1 MIKLGENQELYIV
14 KFADFGAYLN
24 DQEGVTEQS
33 ILLPKKQVP
42 EDAAVGDCLSV
53 FVYKDSKDRPI
64 ATTSHP
70 LITTGHLAVLT
81 VKEVTDI
88 GAFLDWGL
96 EKDLFLPFKEQTS
109 KVRPDHSYLVRLY
122 IDKSKRLCASMKI
135 YQALSSEHDYEKDD
149 WVSGTVYSINPEIGT
164 FVAVDDQYFGL
175 IPLNELHTKLSVGDT
190 VNVRVIRVR
199 EDGKLDLSPR
209 NKAYLQMDTDS
220 QLVMETIKSYDGVLP
235 FTDKAS
241 PDVIDRELG
250 LSKNAF
256 KRAVG
261 RLLKQDKIEIKNG
274 TILTK

>member
-24 DQEGVTEQS
+24 DEEGMTEQS

-42 EDAAVGDCLSV
+42 EGAQVGDRISV

-70 LITTGHLAVLT
+70 LITMGHLAVLE
-81 VKEVTDI
+81 VKEITDI

-109 KVRPDHSYLVRLY
+109 KIKTNHSYLVRLY
-122 IDKSKRLCASMKI
+122 IDKSQRLCASMKI

-149 WVSGTVYSINPEIGT
+149 WVTGTVYSINPEIGT

-175 IPLNELHTKLSVGDT
+175 IPLSECHTRLSVGDS
-190 VNVRVIRVR
+190 VNVRVLRVR

-209 NKAYLQMDTDS
+209 DKAYLQMDADS
-220 QLVMETIKSYDGVLP
+220 ELVMETIKSYDGVLP

-241 PDVIDRELG
+241 PAMIDKELG

-261 RLLKQDKIEIKNG
+261 RLLKQNKIEITGG
-274 TILTK
+274 TIRAK

>member
-1 MIKLGENQELYIV
+1 MIRLGENQELYIV

-24 DQEGVTEQS
+24 DEEGVTEQS

-42 EDAAVGDCLSV
+42 EGAAVGDCLSV

-70 LITTGHLAVLT
+70 LITIGHLAVLT

-109 KVRPDHSYLVRLY
+109 KVKPGHSYLVRLY
-122 IDKSKRLCASMKI
+122 IDKSQRLCASMKI
-135 YQALSSEHDYEKDD
+135 YQALNSEHDYVKDD

-190 VNVRVIRVR
+190 VSVRVIRVR

-220 QLVMETIKSYDGVLP
+220 ELVLETIKSYDGVLP
-235 FTDKAS
+235 FTDKAD
-241 PDVIDRELG
+241 PAVIDKELG

-274 TILTK
+274 TIRIK

>member
-14 KFADFGAYLN
+14 KFTDFGVYLN

-42 EDAAVGDCLSV
+42 EGADIGDRLSV

-70 LITTGHLAVLT
+70 LITMDHLAVLT
-81 VKEVTDI
+81 VKEITDI

-109 KVRPDHSYLVRLY
+109 KIKPDHSYLVRLY
-122 IDKSKRLCASMKI
+122 IDKSQRLCASMKI

-149 WVSGTVYSINPEIGT
+149 WVTGTVYSINPDIGT

-175 IPLNELHTKLSVGDT
+175 IPLNELHSKLSVGDT
-190 VNVRVIRVR
+190 VSVRVLRVR

-209 NKAYLQMDTDS
+209 NKAYIQMDADS
-220 QLVMETIKSYDGVLP
+220 ELVMETIQSYDGVLP
-235 FTDKAS
+235 FTDKAD
-241 PDVIDRELG
+241 PAVIDKELG

-261 RLLKQDKIEIKNG
+261 RLLKQDKIEITNG
-274 TILTK
+274 TIRAK

>member
-24 DQEGVTEQS
+24 DQKGVTEQS

-42 EDAAVGDCLSV
+42 EDAAIGDCLSV

-70 LITTGHLAVLT
+70 LITIGHLAVLT

-220 QLVMETIKSYDGVLP
+220 QLVMETIKSYDGILP

-256 KRAVG
+256 KRAVC

-274 TILTK
+274 TIRTK

>member
-1 MIKLGENQELYIV
+1 M
-14 KFADFGAYLN
+14 
-24 DQEGVTEQS
+24 
-33 ILLPKKQVP
+33 
-42 EDAAVGDCLSV
+42 
-53 FVYKDSKDRPI
+53 
-64 ATTSHP
+64 
-70 LITTGHLAVLT
+70 
-81 VKEVTDI
+81 
-88 GAFLDWGL
+88 
-96 EKDLFLPFKEQTS
+96 
-109 KVRPDHSYLVRLY
+109 
-122 IDKSKRLCASMKI
+122 
-135 YQALSSEHDYEKDD
+135 
-149 WVSGTVYSINPEIGT
+149 YSINPEIGT

-220 QLVMETIKSYDGVLP
+220 QLVMETIKSYDGILP

-274 TILTK
+274 TIRTK

>member
-14 KFADFGAYLN
+14 KFTDFGVYLN

-42 EDAAVGDCLSV
+42 EGADIGDRLSV

-70 LITTGHLAVLT
+70 LITMDHLAVLT
-81 VKEVTDI
+81 VKEITDI

-109 KVRPDHSYLVRLY
+109 KIKPDHSYLVRLY
-122 IDKSKRLCASMKI
+122 IDKSQRLCASMKI

-149 WVSGTVYSINPEIGT
+149 WVTGTVYSINPDIGT

-175 IPLNELHTKLSVGDT
+175 IPLNELHSKLSVGDT
-190 VNVRVIRVR
+190 VSVRVLRVR

-209 NKAYLQMDTDS
+209 DKAYIQMDADS
-220 QLVMETIKSYDGVLP
+220 ELVMETIQSYDGVLP
-235 FTDKAS
+235 FTDKAD
-241 PDVIDRELG
+241 PAVIDKELG

-261 RLLKQDKIEIKNG
+261 RLLKQDKIEITNG
-274 TILTK
+274 TIRAK

>member
-1 MIKLGENQELYIV
+1 MIRLGENQELYIV

-24 DQEGVTEQS
+24 DEEGVTEQS

-42 EDAAVGDCLSV
+42 DGAVIGDRLSV

-70 LITTGHLAVLT
+70 LITMGHLAVLT
-81 VKEVTDI
+81 VKEITDI

-109 KVRPDHSYLVRLY
+109 KIRPDHSYLVRLY
-122 IDKSKRLCASMKI
+122 IDKSQRLCASMKI
-135 YQALSSEHDYEKDD
+135 YQALSSEHDYQKDD
-149 WVSGTVYSINPEIGT
+149 WVTGTVYSINPKIGT

-175 IPLNELHTKLSVGDT
+175 IPLNELHSRLSVGDS
-190 VNVRVIRVR
+190 VSVRVIRVR
-199 EDGKLDLSPR
+199 EDGKLDLTPR
-209 NKAYLQMDTDS
+209 DKAYLQMDADS
-220 QLVMETIKSYDGVLP
+220 ELVMETIKSYDGVLP

-241 PDVIDRELG
+241 PAVIDKELG

-261 RLLKQDKIEIKNG
+261 RLLKQNKIEITDG
-274 TILTK
+274 TIRAK

>member
-42 EDAAVGDCLSV
+42 EGAAIGDRLSV

-70 LITTGHLAVLT
+70 LITIGHLAVLT

-135 YQALSSEHDYEKDD
+135 YQALSSEHSYEKDD
-149 WVSGTVYSINPEIGT
+149 WVTGTVYSINPEIGT
-164 FVAVDDQYFGL
+164 FVAVDDQFFGL

-190 VNVRVIRVR
+190 VSVRVIRVR

-209 NKAYLQMDTDS
+209 NKAYLQMDSDS
-220 QLVMETIKSYDGVLP
+220 ELVLETIQSYDGVLP

-241 PDVIDRELG
+241 PAIIDKELG

-274 TILTK
+274 TICIK

>member
-24 DQEGVTEQS
+24 DEEGVTEQS

-42 EDAAVGDCLSV
+42 EGAQVGDRISV

-70 LITTGHLAVLT
+70 LITMGHLAVLK
-81 VKEVTDI
+81 VKEITDI

-109 KVRPDHSYLVRLY
+109 KIRPDHSYLVRLY
-122 IDKSKRLCASMKI
+122 IDKSRRLCASMKI

-149 WVSGTVYSINPEIGT
+149 WVTGTVYSINPEIGT
-164 FVAVDDQYFGL
+164 SVAVDDQYFGL
-175 IPLNELHTKLSVGDT
+175 IPLSECHIRLSVGDS
-190 VNVRVIRVR
+190 VNVRVVRVR

-209 NKAYLQMDTDS
+209 EKAYLQMDADS
-220 QLVMETIKSYDGVLP
+220 ELVMETIKSYDGVLP

-241 PDVIDRELG
+241 PAMIDKELG

-261 RLLKQDKIEIKNG
+261 RLLKQNKIEITGG
-274 TILTK
+274 TIRAK

>member
-24 DQEGVTEQS
+24 DQKGVTEQS

-70 LITTGHLAVLT
+70 LITIGHLAVLT

-220 QLVMETIKSYDGVLP
+220 QLVMETIKSYDGILP

-274 TILTK
+274 TIRTK

>member
-70 LITTGHLAVLT
+70 LITIGHLAVLT

-220 QLVMETIKSYDGVLP
+220 RLVMETIKSYDGVLP

>member
-70 LITTGHLAVLT
+70 LITIGHLAVLT

>member
-1 MIKLGENQELYIV
+1 M
-14 KFADFGAYLN
+14 
-24 DQEGVTEQS
+24 TEQS

-70 LITTGHLAVLT
+70 LITIGHLAVLT

-220 QLVMETIKSYDGVLP
+220 QLVMETIKSYDGILP

-274 TILTK
+274 TIRTK

>member
-1 MIKLGENQELYIV
+1 
-14 KFADFGAYLN
+14 
-24 DQEGVTEQS
+24 
-33 ILLPKKQVP
+33 
-42 EDAAVGDCLSV
+42 
-53 FVYKDSKDRPI
+53 
-64 ATTSHP
+64 
-70 LITTGHLAVLT
+70 
-81 VKEVTDI
+81 
-88 GAFLDWGL
+88 
-96 EKDLFLPFKEQTS
+96 
-109 KVRPDHSYLVRLY
+109 
-122 IDKSKRLCASMKI
+122 MKI

-220 QLVMETIKSYDGVLP
+220 QLVMETIKSYDGILP

-274 TILTK
+274 TIRTK

>member
-24 DQEGVTEQS
+24 DQKGVTEQS

-42 EDAAVGDCLSV
+42 EDAAIGDCLSV

-70 LITTGHLAVLT
+70 LITIGHLAVLT

-109 KVRPDHSYLVRLY
+109 KVGPDHSYLVRLY

-220 QLVMETIKSYDGVLP
+220 QLVMETIKSYDGILP

-274 TILTK
+274 TIRTK

>member
-24 DQEGVTEQS
+24 DEEGVTEQS

-42 EDAAVGDCLSV
+42 EGARVGDRISV

-70 LITTGHLAVLT
+70 LITMGHLTVLK
-81 VKEVTDI
+81 VKEITDI

-109 KVRPDHSYLVRLY
+109 KIKTDHSYLVRLY
-122 IDKSKRLCASMKI
+122 IDKSRRLCASMKI

-149 WVSGTVYSINPEIGT
+149 WVTGTVYSINPEIGT

-175 IPLNELHTKLSVGDT
+175 IPLNEVHTRLSVGDS
-190 VNVRVIRVR
+190 VNVRVLRVR

-209 NKAYLQMDTDS
+209 DKAYLQIDADS
-220 QLVMETIKSYDGVLP
+220 ELVMETIKSYDGVLP

-241 PDVIDRELG
+241 PAMIDKELG

-261 RLLKQDKIEIKNG
+261 RLLKQNKIEITGG
-274 TILTK
+274 TIRAK